1 MTYKKNVLNMV
12 IAGVCLAVFILTAI
26 YCVPRLALLSS
37 KALTATVVSADR
49 HGTSGYATLKLDGSR
64 EDGGT
69 IFFHYYYPGSRSHL
83 KQDENVLVSGGITF
97 MDESTAQGV
106 NSELVIGTRT
116 PVLVCAILC
125 FLSLV
130 GAILLLP
137 MTINNFRRKPW
148 GENGGEKTKIVSAL
162 YTAEILAIL
171 VAIILFVAGAAQTG
185 RYVCK
190 KNHTT
195 GTITYQSTRQS
206 SQRIKVYSGKGSRT
220 FKSVYGK
227 GVRSTYTVLQI
238 RADHPIDGEEEFWYE
253 GNNIVLGG
261 KKAYIGYDGSDVCV
275 LSQAELIMTIV
286 GGGFLLLHVLSALLI
301 GKKNPYGGRVFWFYK
316 I

>member
-1 MTYKKNVLNMV
+1 
-12 IAGVCLAVFILTAI
+12 
-26 YCVPRLALLSS
+26 
-37 KALTATVVSADR
+37 
-49 HGTSGYATLKLDGSR
+49 
-64 EDGGT
+64 
-69 IFFHYYYPGSRSHL
+69 
-83 KQDENVLVSGGITF
+83 

-106 NSELVIGTRT
+106 NSELVIGTST

-125 FLSLV
+125 FLSLA
-130 GAILLLP
+130 GAIWLLP